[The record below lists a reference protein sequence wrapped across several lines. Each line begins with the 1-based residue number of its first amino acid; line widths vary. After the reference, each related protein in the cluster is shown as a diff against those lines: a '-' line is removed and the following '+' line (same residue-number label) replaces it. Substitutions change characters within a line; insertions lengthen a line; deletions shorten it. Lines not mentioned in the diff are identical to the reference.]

1 MNRSCHVFATKAD
14 RVRFFFVM
22 LLCSLGTAA
31 SGQQYHNAVPADN
44 PGGYFGLPPVDPS
57 QMTWVR
63 KGQWGAGHT
72 IVVPQYQW
80 SQYGSGDSV
89 IVPNDQMW
97 RYPLG
102 SRPRPY
108 TFTVPLVSPASPLV
122 R

>member
-1 MNRSCHVFATKAD
+1 MNRIRCLFATTRN
-14 RVRFFFVM
+14 RVRFVFVM
-22 LLCSLGTAA
+22 VLCSLGTAA
-31 SGQQYHNAVPADN
+31 SGQQYLNAVPADN
-44 PGGYFGLPPVDPS
+44 PSRYSGLPPVDPS

-102 SRPRPY
+102 IRPRPY
-108 TFTVPLVSPASPLV
+108 TVTIPLVSPASPLA